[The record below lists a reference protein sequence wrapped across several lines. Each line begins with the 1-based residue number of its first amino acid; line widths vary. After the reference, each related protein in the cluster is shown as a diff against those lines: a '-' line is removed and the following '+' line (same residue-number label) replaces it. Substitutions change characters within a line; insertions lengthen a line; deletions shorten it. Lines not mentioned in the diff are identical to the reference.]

1 MRLCILYAYYAIY
14 FMSMGPTAN
23 FAAIFYEE
31 IGLNNTQIGLLTS
44 LPVLLGMLALPVF
57 GILSDNARRRRNVIA
72 LVLALCAGFSFLYDL
87 TDRFALLMVICTGT
101 ALFSQPVLPLSSSLS
116 MEYTSSVGRS
126 FGPIRMAGSVGFQV
140 SALLAGVVFTTSMR
154 GLYRMIGVFQ
164 LLAAGLALLLP
175 PIAGHQR
182 ERGVRVSPVTL
193 LRDRRVLLLLL
204 MVFPGTIMS
213 MFYQSFFTKHF
224 ASCGASNAMVGLM
237 SVLSVGLE
245 LPFLLFSG
253 RLYRK
258 LTVWQWLLLGM
269 AVNAVRWIGVAL
281 TQNVMALLALQLLGV
296 SVLACFEYFP
306 ALYLSERVAP
316 ELLSSA
322 QTTLNFVSFGIARVV
337 GCLLGG
343 ALGDV
348 IGVSAVFGLGGLMLA
363 IGLVAFF
370 APARRMS
377 ALDRQTS
384 GTTPAA
390 E

>member
-57 GILSDNARRRRNVIA
+57 AILSDNARRRRNVIA

-116 MEYTSSVGRS
+116 MEYTASVGRS
-126 FGPIRMAGSVGFQV
+126 FGRIRMAGSVGFQV

-224 ASCGASNAMVGLM
+224 ASCGASNAMVALM

-306 ALYLSERVAP
+306 SLYLSERVAP

-348 IGVSAVFGLGGLMLA
+348 IGVGAVFGLGGLMLA

-377 ALDRQTS
+377 ALDRQAS

>member
-116 MEYTSSVGRS
+116 MEYTASVGRS

-140 SALLAGVVFTTSMR
+140 SALLAGAVFTTSMR

-182 ERGVRVSPVTL
+182 DIL
-193 LRDRRVLLLLL
+193 
-204 MVFPGTIMS
+204 I
-213 MFYQSFFTKHF
+213 
-224 ASCGASNAMVGLM
+224 
-237 SVLSVGLE
+237 
-245 LPFLLFSG
+245 
-253 RLYRK
+253 
-258 LTVWQWLLLGM
+258 
-269 AVNAVRWIGVAL
+269 
-281 TQNVMALLALQLLGV
+281 
-296 SVLACFEYFP
+296 
-306 ALYLSERVAP
+306 
-316 ELLSSA
+316 
-322 QTTLNFVSFGIARVV
+322 
-337 GCLLGG
+337 
-343 ALGDV
+343 V
-348 IGVSAVFGLGGLMLA
+348 IGRIFL
-363 IGLVAFF
+363 
-370 APARRMS
+370 
-377 ALDRQTS
+377 Q
-384 GTTPAA
+384 
-390 E
+390 